1 MAGVTDIE
9 PRTRTEN
16 LRTWKRERRYYRL
29 VLCLALDT
37 STPGGSCAV
46 TRDGAVIRESVG
58 DRECP
63 HDSRLPGD
71 LIALL
76 EGARIALADIELY
89 AVATGPGSFTGLRI
103 GIATM
108 QGLAFAAGKPL
119 IGVSGFDALAQIAS
133 RNAVKAFRQT
143 GRNAVK
149 AFRQTGAAAV
159 ATWVDA
165 WRGDVFAAR
174 YQHDVQIDPPTVE
187 KPAALLARITG
198 STLFIGDAVP
208 AYADLIRRTLGDR
221 ALFADPPAPALA
233 ATIAHIATGTARTG
247 KRPDPDD
254 IRPLY
259 IRRPDAELARD
270 ARPVR

>member
-108 QGLAFAAGKPL
+108 QGLAFAAGRPL

-133 RNAVKAFRQT
+133 RNAVKAP
-143 GRNAVK
+143 
-149 AFRQTGAAAV
+149 AV

-174 YQHDVQIDPPTVE
+174 YRHDVQIDPPTVE

>member
-1 MAGVTDIE
+1 
-9 PRTRTEN
+9 
-16 LRTWKRERRYYRL
+16 

-37 STPGGSCAV
+37 STPGGSSAV
-46 TRDGAVIRESVG
+46 THDGLVIRELAG
-58 DRECP
+58 DPDRP
-63 HDSRLPGD
+63 HDARLPGD
-71 LIALL
+71 LIMLL
-76 EGARIALADIELY
+76 EDTQIALPDIDLY

-133 RNAVKAFRQT
+133 RNAVQ
-143 GRNAVK
+143 
-149 AFRQTGAAAV
+149 AFRQTGATAV

-187 KPAALLARITG
+187 KPAALLARIAEPM
-198 STLFIGDAVP
+198 LFIGDAIPVHT
-208 AYADLIRRTLGDR
+208 DLIRRTLGDLAR
-221 ALFADPPAPALA
+221 FAEPPAPALA
-233 ATIAHIATGTARTG
+233 ATIAHIATVTARTG
-247 KRPDPDD
+247 AQPAPDD

>member
-1 MAGVTDIE
+1 M
-9 PRTRTEN
+9 
-16 LRTWKRERRYYRL
+16 
-29 VLCLALDT
+29 
-37 STPGGSCAV
+37 
-46 TRDGAVIRESVG
+46 TRDGTVIRESAG
-58 DRECP
+58 DRDCP

-71 LIALL
+71 LITLL
-76 EGARIALADIELY
+76 TGARIALPDIDLY

-133 RNAVKAFRQT
+133 RNAVRQT
-143 GRNAVK
+143 RAP
-149 AFRQTGAAAV
+149 AV

-174 YQHDVQIDPPTVE
+174 YQHHVQIDPPTVE

-208 AYADLIRRTLGDR
+208 QYGDLIRRTLGDR
-221 ALFADPPAPALA
+221 ALFADPPAPSLA
-233 ATIAHIATGTARTG
+233 ATIAHIATRTARTG
-247 KRPDPDD
+247 AQSAPDD
-254 IRPLY
+254 IRALY

>member
-1 MAGVTDIE
+1 
-9 PRTRTEN
+9 
-16 LRTWKRERRYYRL
+16 

-58 DRECP
+58 DRDCP
-63 HDSRLPGD
+63 HDSRLPAD

-76 EGARIALADIELY
+76 EGARIALPDVDLY

-119 IGVSGFDALAQIAS
+119 IGVPGFDALAHIAS
-133 RNAVKAFRQT
+133 RNAVQAFRQK
-143 GRNAVK
+143 RAP
-149 AFRQTGAAAV
+149 AV

-198 STLFIGDAVP
+198 ATLFIGDAIPV
-208 AYADLIRRTLGDR
+208 YGDLIRLTLGDR

-233 ATIAHIATGTARTG
+233 ATIAHIATRTARAG
-247 KRPDPDD
+247 AQSVPDD

-259 IRRPDAELARD
+259 IRRPDAEITRD

>member
-1 MAGVTDIE
+1 MNDCIIA
-9 PRTRTEN
+9 
-16 LRTWKRERRYYRL
+16 L

-46 TRDGAVIRESVG
+46 TRDGAVIRDSLG
-58 DRECP
+58 DRDCP
-63 HDSRLPGD
+63 HDSRLPAD

-76 EGARIALADIELY
+76 EGARIRLQDIDLY

-143 GRNAVK
+143 GAP
-149 AFRQTGAAAV
+149 AV

-165 WRGDVFAAR
+165 WRGDVFGAR
-174 YQHDVQIDPPTVE
+174 YHNDVQVDPPTVE

-208 AYADLIRRTLGDR
+208 VYADLIRHTLGDR
-221 ALFADPPAPALA
+221 ALLGDPPAPALA
-233 ATIAHIATGTARTG
+233 ATIAQLATRTAGTGVPSA
-247 KRPDPDD
+247 PDD

-259 IRRPDAELARD
+259 IRRPDAELARN

>member
-1 MAGVTDIE
+1 M
-9 PRTRTEN
+9 
-16 LRTWKRERRYYRL
+16 
-29 VLCLALDT
+29 LCLALDT

-46 TRDGAVIRESVG
+46 TRDGVVIRESVG
-58 DRECP
+58 DRDCP

-76 EGARIALADIELY
+76 EGARIALQDVDVY

-119 IGVSGFDALAQIAS
+119 VGVSGFDALAHIAS
-133 RNAVKAFRQT
+133 RNAAKAPT
-143 GRNAVK
+143 
-149 AFRQTGAAAV
+149 V

-174 YQHDVQIDPPTVE
+174 YQDDVQIDPPTVE

-198 STLFIGDAVP
+198 SILFIGDAVP
-208 AYADLIRRTLGDR
+208 VYGDLIRRTLGDR

-233 ATIAHIATGTARTG
+233 ATIAQMATLTGRTG
-247 KRPDPDD
+247 AQPAPDD

>member
-1 MAGVTDIE
+1 MHEA
-9 PRTRTEN
+9 
-16 LRTWKRERRYYRL
+16 
-29 VLCLALDT
+29 
-37 STPGGSCAV
+37 
-46 TRDGAVIRESVG
+46 VG
-58 DRECP
+58 DRDCP

-76 EGARIALADIELY
+76 EAARIALPDIDLY

-133 RNAVKAFRQT
+133 RNAVKALRQT
-143 GRNAVK
+143 R
-149 AFRQTGAAAV
+149 AATV

-174 YQHDVQIDPPTVE
+174 YQHDVQIDPPSVE
-187 KPAALLARITG
+187 KPAALLARITEP
-198 STLFIGDAVP
+198 TLFIGDAVP
-208 AYADLIRRTLGDR
+208 VYADLIRHTLGEH
-221 ALFADPPAPALA
+221 ALLAEPPAPALA
-233 ATIAHIATGTARTG
+233 ATIAEMAIRTARTG
-247 KRPDPDD
+247 AQPSPDD

>member
-1 MAGVTDIE
+1 M
-9 PRTRTEN
+9 
-16 LRTWKRERRYYRL
+16 
-29 VLCLALDT
+29 LCLALDT

-46 TRDGAVIRESVG
+46 TRDGVVIRESAG
-58 DRECP
+58 APECP

-76 EGARIALADIELY
+76 EDARIALTDIDLY

-119 IGVSGFDALAQIAS
+119 IGVSGFEALAHMAF
-133 RNAVKAFRQT
+133 RNDVKALRQT
-143 GRNAVK
+143 SNA
-149 AFRQTGAAAV
+149 AGV

-174 YQHDVQIDPPTVE
+174 YHHDVQTDPPTVE
-187 KPAALLARITG
+187 KPAALLARIAERTV
-198 STLFIGDAVP
+198 FIGDAVP
-208 AYADLIRRTLGDR
+208 VYADLIRRTLGDL
-221 ALFADPPAPALA
+221 AVLSDPPAPALA
-233 ATIAHIATGTARTG
+233 ATIAQIATRTG
-247 KRPDPDD
+247 RAGAHPAPED

-270 ARPVR
+270 ARPVP

>member
-1 MAGVTDIE
+1 MNTNPE
-9 PRTRTEN
+9 E
-16 LRTWKRERRYYRL
+16 RTWTCERRYYRL

-46 TRDGAVIRESVG
+46 TRDGAVIRESAG
-58 DRECP
+58 QRDCP

-76 EGARIALADIELY
+76 EEARIALPDIDLY

-103 GIATM
+103 GIAAM

-133 RNAVKAFRQT
+133 GKE
-143 GRNAVK
+143 
-149 AFRQTGAAAV
+149 AV

-187 KPAALLARITG
+187 KPAALLARIAEPTV
-198 STLFIGDAVP
+198 FIGDAVLV
-208 AYADLIRRTLGDR
+208 YAELIRRTLGDL
-221 ALFADPPAPALA
+221 ALLEDPPAPALA
-233 ATIAHIATGTARTG
+233 TTIAQIATRAARAGTHPA
-247 KRPDPDD
+247 PDD

-270 ARPVR
+270 ARPVA

>member
-1 MAGVTDIE
+1 MHDLSADDAG
-9 PRTRTEN
+9 
-16 LRTWKRERRYYRL
+16 L
-29 VLCLALDT
+29 
-37 STPGGSCAV
+37 SG
-46 TRDGAVIRESVG
+46 RDR
-58 DRECP
+58 P

-76 EGARIALADIELY
+76 EDARIALPDIDLY

-119 IGVSGFDALAQIAS
+119 IGVSGFDALVHIASS
-133 RNAVKAFRQT
+133 RNAVKAFRQS
-143 GRNAVK
+143 GPD
-149 AFRQTGAAAV
+149 V

-174 YQHDVQIDPPTVE
+174 YRHNVQIESPTVE
-187 KPAALLARITG
+187 KPAALLARIAEPTV
-198 STLFIGDAVP
+198 FIGDAVP
-208 AYADLIRRTLGDR
+208 VYADLIRRTLGDL
-221 ALFADPPAPALA
+221 ALIEDPLAPALA
-233 ATIAHIATGTARTG
+233 ATIAQIATRAGRAGTHPA
-247 KRPDPDD
+247 PDD

-270 ARPVR
+270 ARPVP

>member
-1 MAGVTDIE
+1 M
-9 PRTRTEN
+9 
-16 LRTWKRERRYYRL
+16 
-29 VLCLALDT
+29 
-37 STPGGSCAV
+37 
-46 TRDGAVIRESVG
+46 
-58 DRECP
+58 
-63 HDSRLPGD
+63 
-71 LIALL
+71 
-76 EGARIALADIELY
+76 
-89 AVATGPGSFTGLRI
+89 
-103 GIATM
+103 
-108 QGLAFAAGKPL
+108 
-119 IGVSGFDALAQIAS
+119 
-133 RNAVKAFRQT
+133 
-143 GRNAVK
+143 
-149 AFRQTGAAAV
+149 

-174 YQHDVQIDPPTVE
+174 YQDDVQIDPPTVE

-233 ATIAHIATGTARTG
+233 ATIAHIATSTARTG
-247 KRPDPDD
+247 ARPDPDD

>member
-1 MAGVTDIE
+1 M
-9 PRTRTEN
+9 
-16 LRTWKRERRYYRL
+16 
-29 VLCLALDT
+29 LCLALDT

-46 TRDGAVIRESVG
+46 TRAGVVIRESAG
-58 DRECP
+58 ARECP

-76 EGARIALADIELY
+76 EDARIALADIDLY

-119 IGVSGFDALAQIAS
+119 IGVSGFDALAHMAS
-133 RNAVKAFRQT
+133 RNAA
-143 GRNAVK
+143 G
-149 AFRQTGAAAV
+149 V

-174 YQHDVQIDPPTVE
+174 YHHDVQIDPPTVE
-187 KPAALLARITG
+187 KPAALLARIAERTV
-198 STLFIGDAVP
+198 FIGDAVP
-208 AYADLIRRTLGDR
+208 MYADLIRRTLGDL
-221 ALFADPPAPALA
+221 AVLSDPPAPALA
-233 ATIAHIATGTARTG
+233 ATIAQMATRTG
-247 KRPDPDD
+247 RAGAHPAPDD

-270 ARPVR
+270 ARPVP

>member
-1 MAGVTDIE
+1 MLLE
-9 PRTRTEN
+9 
-16 LRTWKRERRYYRL
+16 
-29 VLCLALDT
+29 DT
-37 STPGGSCAV
+37 Q
-46 TRDGAVIRESVG
+46 
-58 DRECP
+58 
-63 HDSRLPGD
+63 
-71 LIALL
+71 IALP
-76 EGARIALADIELY
+76 DIDLY

-119 IGVSGFDALAQIAS
+119 IGVSGFDALAHIAS
-133 RNAVKAFRQT
+133 RNAVKAFRQ
-143 GRNAVK
+143 A
-149 AFRQTGAAAV
+149 GATAV

-187 KPAALLARITG
+187 KPAALLARLTA

-208 AYADLIRRTLGDR
+208 VYGDLIRRTLGDH

-233 ATIAHIATGTARTG
+233 ATIAHIATEIARTG
-247 KRPDPDD
+247 AQPDPDD